1 MQFCNPG
8 VACKVQIVSG
18 PNFQSDCELHVL
30 SEERSHTSVWHGG
43 LKPTVGH
50 FFLIGISIGI
60 CYRWKQDVSVLV
72 DYRYLSPK
80 IIGISIG
87 KIKIIGIGD
96 RLSVSSRL
104 NFVKMNN
111 IVHVNYVKSLIDFIN
126 VVN

>member
-50 FFLIGISIGI
+50 FFFNW
-60 CYRWKQDVSVLV
+60 YQ
-72 DYRYLSPK
+72 YRYLLSVK
-80 IIGISIG
+80 ARC
-87 KIKIIGIGD
+87 IGIG
-96 RLSVSSRL
+96 RLSVS
-104 NFVKMNN
+104 VTE
-111 IVHVNYVKSLIDFIN
+111 NYRYQYR
-126 VVN
+126 

>member
-50 FFLIGISIGI
+50 FF
-60 CYRWKQDVSVLV
+60 
-72 DYRYLSPK
+72 
-80 IIGISIG
+80 
-87 KIKIIGIGD
+87 
-96 RLSVSSRL
+96 
-104 NFVKMNN
+104 
-111 IVHVNYVKSLIDFIN
+111 
-126 VVN
+126 